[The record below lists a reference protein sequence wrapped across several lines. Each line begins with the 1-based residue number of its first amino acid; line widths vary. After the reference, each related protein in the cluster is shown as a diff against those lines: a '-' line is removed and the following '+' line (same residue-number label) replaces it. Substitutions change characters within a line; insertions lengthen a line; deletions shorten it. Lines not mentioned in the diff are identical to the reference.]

1 MAKYWDPPIF
11 SPEIFFTKMTQNSLK
26 WILNTTLKILTF
38 VGRTPQQMLQ
48 FFFFFLM
55 KAFLR
60 KVIILKS
67 TALLFSN
74 LRTVE
79 HIWCVLVKDDGLP
92 VDVSSG
98 GQGQAGGKDDDGGPH
113 AGHSDPMDLD

>member
-1 MAKYWDPPIF
+1 
-11 SPEIFFTKMTQNSLK
+11 MTQNGLK

-38 VGRTPQQMLQ
+38 FGRTPPPLPNVTI
-48 FFFFFLM
+48 FFFFLM